1 VSRRSQQRLL
11 PIAGGLALGALVAWS
26 GWFEPRR
33 LVVRRLDVPI
43 GHWPNALSG
52 LTIGVVADLHVGSPH
67 VNAARI
73 GEIVLAI
80 NALSPDMVCL
90 VGDYVALDM
99 WMGQRVTSKDAC
111 APLGNLQAPLG
122 IYAVLGDHD
131 CELDAD
137 GVAAGLA
144 AAGITVLDDEAA
156 AAGENGLWVAG
167 IARAWEPEADGGVA
181 LDSVPPGA
189 PTLAL
194 AHSPDVFPSL
204 PPSVALTLAGHTHG
218 GQVGIPALTH
228 RKIPSRFG
236 AKYIGGLYQEETKRL
251 FVHTGI
257 GTSRVPVR
265 FLVPPQITLL
275 TIRSGA
281 PVG

>member
-1 VSRRSQQRLL
+1 MSHGAQQRLL
-11 PIAGGLALGALVAWS
+11 PIASGLALGALVAWS
-26 GWFEPRR
+26 AWFEPRR

-43 GHWPNALSG
+43 GQWPHALSG

-67 VNAARI
+67 VTAARVS
-73 GEIVLAI
+73 EVVLAI
-80 NALSPDMVCL
+80 NALSPDVVCL

-99 WMGQRVTSKDAC
+99 WMGRPVTSDVAC
-111 APLGNLQAPLG
+111 APLGDLRAPLG

-131 CELDAD
+131 CDVDAD
-137 GVAAGLA
+137 GVAAALT
-144 AAGITVLDDEAA
+144 AAGIRVLDDGAA
-156 AAGENGLWVAG
+156 AVGEHGLWVAG
-167 IARAWEPEADGGVA
+167 ISRAWQPDADGDAA
-181 LDSVPPGA
+181 LESVPPGA
-189 PTLAL
+189 PTFAL

-204 PPSVALTLAGHTHG
+204 PSSVALTLAGHTHG

-236 AKYIGGLYQEETKRL
+236 AKYVGGLYQEGAKRL

-265 FLVPPQITLL
+265 FLVPPEITLL

-281 PVG
+281 ALG